1 MLNGDAATY
10 RVHDMVRSAEGHRA
24 GRSIAERRAARRAT
38 SLRRIAGSTR
48 RVALDPVPALSL
60 AGPR

>member
-38 SLRRIAGSTR
+38 SLRRIAGSA
-48 RVALDPVPALSL
+48 VALLSI
-60 AGPR
+60 PFRH